1 MSVRML
7 FICVHNSA
15 RSQMAAAF
23 ANHYGEGKVV
33 ADSAGLEP
41 SVLNQRVVTAMQEI
55 GIDISRNVPK
65 SVMDVYSSG
74 AQFGYIVTVCD
85 PKAAERC
92 PIFPGN
98 AVKMHWGF
106 EDPSQ
111 LFGDEEL
118 VMTEVRRIRD
128 EIREKVVQWIK
139 EEL

>member
-1 MSVRML
+1 ML

-23 ANHYGEGKVV
+23 ANHYGEGKVL

-41 SVLNQRVVTAMQEI
+41 GVLNQRVVAVMKEI
-55 GIDISRNVPK
+55 GIDISMNVPK
-65 SVMDVYSSG
+65 SVMEVYKSG
-74 AQFGYIVTVCD
+74 AQFDYIVTVCD

-106 EDPSQ
+106 DDPSR
-111 LFGDEEL
+111 LTGGETEI
-118 VMTEVRRIRD
+118 MTEVQRIRD
-128 EIREKVVQWIK
+128 EIREKVAQWIK